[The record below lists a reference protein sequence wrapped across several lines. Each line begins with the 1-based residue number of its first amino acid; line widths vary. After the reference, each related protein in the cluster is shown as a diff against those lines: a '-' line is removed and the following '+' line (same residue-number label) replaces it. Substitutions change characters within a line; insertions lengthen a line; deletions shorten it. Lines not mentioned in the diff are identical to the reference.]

1 MLKRRRTWWLQGCPG
16 AGVAIALLVLLGV
29 EALLHSDWLMHRLR
43 SVFAAGRA
51 FDKVL
56 YVEQQ
61 PPRLLILGNSRIDNG
76 IDPVTLADRIQ
87 PGMAGFNLG
96 LPGANSTTLLGIVK
110 RLDERGHFGPGRVE
124 RVLVGL
130 DEGLLQGGDSLGYE
144 IFFADKTLKES
155 GLIGYLRTHVHLW
168 GYADNLK
175 QLREPAKLIQFGRAL
190 LGPIEPTGG
199 GAAERLGYRPGFS
212 AANQDAEQVERQEA
226 GSTAPPD
233 GTVVADFWVMVQ
245 LLQQRGVSVAVIFP
259 PLLTRSVLYI
269 TDDRPEAAPYRRIR
283 NELAA
288 RGVPMFALESDVRM
302 QASEFVNA
310 GHLNDAGAQRFSAM
324 LGEALSA
331 RNESMRMRI
340 SAK

>member
-1 MLKRRRTWWLQGCPG
+1 MQGCPG
-16 AGVAIALLVLLGV
+16 AGVAIALLVLLSV
-29 EALLHSDWLMHRLR
+29 EASLHSDWVMHRLR

-76 IDPVTLADRIQ
+76 IDPVTLAGHIQ
-87 PGMAGFNLG
+87 PGMTGFNLG

-110 RLDERGHFGPGRVE
+110 RLDGRGHLGPGRVE
-124 RVLVGL
+124 RVLIGL

-144 IFFADKTLKES
+144 IFFADKPLGES
-155 GLIGYLRTHVHLW
+155 GLTGYLRTHIHLW

-190 LGPIEPTGG
+190 LGPLEPAGG
-199 GAAERLGYRPGFS
+199 GAGERLGYRPGFS
-212 AANQDAEQVERQEA
+212 AANQDADQVERQEA

-233 GTVVADFWVMVQ
+233 QIVVADFWAMVE
-245 LLQQRGVSVAVIFP
+245 LLQQRGVSVAVVFP
-259 PLLTRSVLYI
+259 PLLTRAVLYME
-269 TDDRPEAAPYRRIR
+269 DDGSAAVPYRKVRS
-283 NELAA
+283 ELAA
-288 RGVPMFALESDVRM
+288 RGVPMFALESSARM
-302 QASEFVNA
+302 QVSEFINA
-310 GHLNDAGAQRFSAM
+310 GHLNDKGAQRFSAM
-324 LGEALSA
+324 LGEALSPGSEA
-331 RNESMRMRI
+331 TRMRV